1 MGRRG
6 LTTNIR
12 NNSSLTRL
20 FFSVILYFGAAM
32 RRSVQVSD
40 SEQLVQLVTVLEAEI
55 FCMYRF
61 HERISFRPNL

>member
-1 MGRRG
+1 
-6 LTTNIR
+6 
-12 NNSSLTRL
+12 
-20 FFSVILYFGAAM
+20 M